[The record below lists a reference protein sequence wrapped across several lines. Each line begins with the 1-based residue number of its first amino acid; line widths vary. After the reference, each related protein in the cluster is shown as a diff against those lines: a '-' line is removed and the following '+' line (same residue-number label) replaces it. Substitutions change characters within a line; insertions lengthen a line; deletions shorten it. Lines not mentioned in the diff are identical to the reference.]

1 MKTTDLFKKRADM
14 IEQRDALNS
23 ELNQLLANDQLSPEQ
38 EARGSELMDKLEP
51 LKRDIEEMQKHIG
64 ASQLRERFASF
75 AAVEKASQENEK
87 RSFDWTASNE
97 YRDQW
102 IDWCRGGRAPESRG
116 LNEFRDITTG
126 SSSGVLVPKI
136 YEAGILKYMER
147 TTVVRNLADLRTG
160 VQGSVTVRVNT
171 LETDAAASAFWTT
184 ETLKTA
190 TALDGAWAEVN
201 LNPVGGLPKS
211 EVTQWAVRQANF
223 DIEAEVIND
232 LQRKIARGIE
242 SGYTVG
248 TGSDQPTGLFLQNA
262 NFKGLASAYS
272 AAHGSGSGWD
282 SAFTLARLQELR
294 YKTLPS
300 EYWDEA
306 AWVMSQ
312 DAYYQIASGIKA
324 TGTDVPLFIPSS
336 DVQVMEN
343 QAPMTLMG
351 RPVYIAP
358 YAPGRQTAAVTNSIP
373 LMFAN
378 VREAFAVREWGGIS
392 MFRDDVTTPGL
403 IKFQAMVFAN
413 SKITRPKAVAAL
425 RITLT

>member
-1 MKTTDLFKKRADM
+1 MKQTELFQKKAELVEKR
-14 IEQRDALNS
+14 EKLQS
-23 ELNQLLANDQLSPEQ
+23 ELNGILANDTLTPDQ
-38 EARGSELMDKLEP
+38 EARGSELMDVLEP
-51 LKRDIEEMQKHIG
+51 LKRDIEDIQSKLQ
-64 ASQLRERFASF
+64 ASQLRERFASY
-75 AAVEKASQENEK
+75 AAMESAVAEGQKRNQE
-87 RSFDWTASNE
+87 WTATTE

-102 IDWCRGGRAPESRG
+102 IDWCRGGRAPET
-116 LNEFRDITTG
+116 RDITTG

-136 YEAGILKYMER
+136 YEAGILRYLDR
-147 TTVVRNLADLRTG
+147 NTVVRNLADLRTG

-171 LETDAAASAFWTT
+171 LETDAAVSSFWTT
-184 ETLKTA
+184 ESSKTQ
-190 TALDGAWAEVN
+190 TALDSAHAEVN

-211 EVTQWAVRQANF
+211 ELTQWVVRQANF
-223 DIEAEVIND
+223 DIEAEVIGD

-242 SGYTVG
+242 SGYSVG

-262 NFKGLASAYS
+262 NFKGLTVS
-272 AAHGSGSGWD
+272 AAHGSGTGWD
-282 SAFTLARLQELR
+282 GAFTLARLQELR
-294 YKTLPS
+294 YKTLPA
-300 EYWDEA
+300 EYWNEA

-324 TGTDVPLFIPSS
+324 TGTDVPLFIPSA

-378 VREAFAVREWGGIS
+378 VREAFAVREWGGVS
-392 MFRDDVTTPGL
+392 LFRDDVTTPGL
-403 IKFQAMVFAN
+403 IKFQAMVFVN
-413 SKITRPKAVAAL
+413 SKIVRPKAVAAL

>member
-1 MKTTDLFKKRADM
+1 MKTTDLFKKRAEM
-14 IEQRDALNS
+14 IEQRDALNT

-87 RSFDWTASNE
+87 RSFEWTASNE

-116 LNEFRDITTG
+116 LNEFRDITTA

-147 TTVVRNLADLRTG
+147 NTVVRNLADIRTG

-171 LETDAAASAFWTT
+171 LFTSDAVSAFWTT
-184 ETLKTA
+184 EANKTQ

-262 NFKGLASAYS
+262 SFGGLTVT
-272 AAHGSGSGWD
+272 AAHGSGTGWD
-282 SAFTLARLQELR
+282 GAFTLARLQELR
-294 YKTLPS
+294 YKTLPA
-300 EYWDEA
+300 EYWNEA

-312 DAYYQIASGIKA
+312 DAYYQIASGITA
-324 TGTDVPLFIPSS
+324 NNVPLFIPSS

-358 YAPGRQTAAVTNSIP
+358 YAPGRQTAAVTTSIP

>member
-1 MKTTDLFKKRADM
+1 MKTTDLFKKRAEM

-87 RSFDWTASNE
+87 RSFEWTASNE

-116 LNEFRDITTG
+116 LPEFRDITTA

-147 TTVVRNLADLRTG
+147 NTVVRNLADIRTG

-184 ETLKTA
+184 EANKTQ

-262 NFKGLASAYS
+262 NFKGLTVT
-272 AAHGSGSGWD
+272 AAHGSGTGWD
-282 SAFTLARLQELR
+282 GAFTLARLQELR
-294 YKTLPS
+294 YKTLPA
-300 EYWDEA
+300 EYWNEA

-312 DAYYQIASGIKA
+312 DAYYQIASGITA
-324 TGTDVPLFIPSS
+324 NNLPLFIPSS

-358 YAPGRQTAAVTNSIP
+358 YAPGRQTAAVTTSIP

>member
-14 IEQRDALNS
+14 IEQRDALNN
-23 ELNQLLANDQLSPEQ
+23 ELNQLLANDALSPEQ

-87 RSFDWTASNE
+87 RSFDWSASAE

-116 LNEFRDITTG
+116 LPEFRDITTG

-136 YEAGILKYMER
+136 YEAGILKYLER
-147 TTVVRNLADLRTG
+147 NTVVRNLADLRTG

-171 LETDAAASAFWTT
+171 LFTNDAVSAFWTT
-184 ETLKTA
+184 ETLKA
-190 TALDGAWAEVN
+190 QTALDGAWAEVN

-223 DIEAEVIND
+223 DIEAEIIAD

-242 SGYTVG
+242 SGYSVG

-262 NFKGLASAYS
+262 NFSGLTVT
-272 AAHGSGSGWD
+272 AAHASGAGWD
-282 SAFTLARLQELR
+282 NAFTLARLQELR
-294 YKTLPS
+294 YKTLPA
-300 EYWDEA
+300 EYWNEA

-312 DAYYQIASGIKA
+312 DAYYQISSGITA
-324 TGTDVPLFIPSS
+324 NNVPLFVPSS

-343 QAPMTLMG
+343 AAPMTLMG

-378 VREAFAVREWGGIS
+378 VREALAVREWSGIS

-413 SKITRPKAVAAL
+413 SKITRPKAVAAM

>member
-1 MKTTDLFKKRADM
+1 
-14 IEQRDALNS
+14 
-23 ELNQLLANDQLSPEQ
+23 
-38 EARGSELMDKLEP
+38 
-51 LKRDIEEMQKHIG
+51 
-64 ASQLRERFASF
+64 
-75 AAVEKASQENEK
+75 
-87 RSFDWTASNE
+87 
-97 YRDQW
+97 
-102 IDWCRGGRAPESRG
+102 
-116 LNEFRDITTG
+116 
-126 SSSGVLVPKI
+126 
-136 YEAGILKYMER
+136 MER
-147 TTVVRNLADLRTG
+147 NTVVRNLADIRTG

-184 ETLKTA
+184 ETNKTQ

-262 NFKGLASAYS
+262 NFKGLTVT
-272 AAHGSGSGWD
+272 AAHGSGTGWD
-282 SAFTLARLQELR
+282 GAFTLARLQELR
-294 YKTLPS
+294 YKTLPA
-300 EYWDEA
+300 EYWNES

-358 YAPGRQTAAVTNSIP
+358 YAPGRQTAAVTTSIP

-378 VREAFAVREWGGIS
+378 VREAFAIREWGGIS

>member
-87 RSFDWTASNE
+87 RSFEWTASNE

-116 LNEFRDITTG
+116 LNEFRDITTA

-147 TTVVRNLADLRTG
+147 NTVVRNLADLRTG

-184 ETLKTA
+184 EANKTQ

-262 NFKGLASAYS
+262 NFKGLTVT
-272 AAHGSGSGWD
+272 AAHGSGTGWD
-282 SAFTLARLQELR
+282 GAFTLARLQELR
-294 YKTLPS
+294 YKTLPA
-300 EYWDEA
+300 EYWNEA

-358 YAPGRQTAAVTNSIP
+358 YAPGRQTAAVTTSIP

-413 SKITRPKAVAAL
+413 SKVTRPKAVAAM

>member
-1 MKTTDLFKKRADM
+1 MKTTDLFKKRAEM

-23 ELNQLLANDQLSPEQ
+23 ELNQLLSNDQLSPEQ

-87 RSFDWTASNE
+87 RSFEWTASNE

-116 LNEFRDITTG
+116 LNEFRDITTA

-147 TTVVRNLADLRTG
+147 NTVVRNLADIRTG

-184 ETLKTA
+184 EANKTQ

-223 DIEAEVIND
+223 DIEAEIIAD

-262 NFKGLASAYS
+262 NFKGLTVT
-272 AAHGSGSGWD
+272 AAHGSGTGWD
-282 SAFTLARLQELR
+282 GAFTLARLQELR
-294 YKTLPS
+294 YKTLPA
-300 EYWDEA
+300 EYWNES

-358 YAPGRQTAAVTNSIP
+358 YAPGRQTAAVTTSIP

-378 VREAFAVREWGGIS
+378 VREAFAIREWGGIS

-413 SKITRPKAVAAL
+413 SKVTRPKAVAAM